1 MRRLCDAVDS
11 RGREAAE
18 THDAQGPERHGHMD
32 GGHRMS
38 ATRPLPRAGDVA
50 AIGADPMAWLADAR
64 ARHGDLFALD
74 LHGPLL
80 SRDDDCVQVVAV
92 FGEAHQR
99 AVLGDIERFVL
110 PVSAAVRLGLPA
122 PLVHLNA
129 SLHGMRGEAHA
140 QAKAQLARA
149 LARADAERIAAAA
162 RHAVDAGF
170 AALDADDWP
179 LLDTMRRVTLAAS
192 TSLLFGDIAI
202 DGFDPAAVMD
212 YFRLRREAAAPWAAL
227 DDAAREALVRSGL
240 ALDGGLRRYR
250 AAVRAAHRD
259 AAMFGALAAL
269 ALDDAI
275 DDDAFVGH
283 ANVLAVSTNEPVAVA
298 MAWTLLALSQLPT
311 LRARLRAADDGRS
324 DPAAAL
330 SQETLAD
337 AVLAESLRVLTPNA
351 LMVRTT
357 RTAVRLGAHRLP
369 AHTEVLLCP
378 FLSHREPS
386 LFLRPER
393 FLPARWADLRP
404 SPYVYFPFGAGGH
417 VCVGRALALR
427 LLRAL
432 LAVLSS
438 RGDALLREDVAI
450 DWRVH
455 VMLLPTHDPRMRLQ
469 ARGAA
474 EGAVHGGLLH
484 GGVRDIVTLH
494 DDGC

>member
-1 MRRLCDAVDS
+1 MS
-11 RGREAAE
+11 RA
-18 THDAQGPERHGHMD
+18 
-32 GGHRMS
+32 
-38 ATRPLPRAGDVA
+38 RPLPRAGDVA

-64 ARHGDLFALD
+64 ARHGDVFALD
-74 LHGPLL
+74 MAGPLL
-80 SRDDDCVQVVAV
+80 SRDDDCAQVVAV

-110 PVSAAVRLGLPA
+110 PVSAAVRLGLPS
-122 PLVHLNA
+122 PLVQLNA
-129 SLHGMRGEAHA
+129 SLHGMRGDAHA

-149 LARADAERIAAAA
+149 LARADGERIAAAA
-162 RHAVDAGF
+162 RQAVDAGF
-170 AALDADDWP
+170 ATRDPDDWP
-179 LLDTMRRVTLAAS
+179 LLETMRRTTLAAS
-192 TSLLFGDIAI
+192 TSLLFGDVAI

-227 DDAAREALVRSGL
+227 DADARDALVRSGL
-240 ALDGGLRRYR
+240 ALDRGLRRYR

-259 AAMFGALAAL
+259 ALMFGALAPL

-298 MAWTLLALSQLPT
+298 MAWTLLALSQLPA
-311 LRARLRAADDGRS
+311 LRARLRDDDGRS
-324 DPAAAL
+324 GPAAAL

-337 AVLAESLRVLTPNA
+337 AALSDAVLSESLRVLTPNA

-369 AHTEVLLCP
+369 AHAEVLLCP

-386 LFLRPER
+386 PFPQPER

-432 LAVLSS
+432 LAALSL
-438 RGDALLREDVAI
+438 RGDALLCEDIAI

-455 VMLLPTHDPRMRLQ
+455 VMLLPTCDPRMRLH
-469 ARGAA
+469 ACGAA
-474 EGAVHGGLLH
+474 NGAVHGGVLH

>member
-1 MRRLCDAVDS
+1 MCHAVAKA
-11 RGREAAE
+11 RREAAE
-18 THDAQGPERHGHMD
+18 RHDAQDPEAGAGMD
-32 GGHRMS
+32 GGRRMS
-38 ATRPLPRAGDVA
+38 AARLLPRAGDVA

-74 LHGPLL
+74 MAGPLL
-80 SRDDDCVQVVAV
+80 SRDDDCAQVIAV

-110 PVSAAVRLGLPA
+110 PASAAVRLGLPA
-122 PLVHLNA
+122 PLVQLNA
-129 SLHGMRGEAHA
+129 SLHGMRGDAHA

-149 LARADAERIAAAA
+149 LARADVECIAAAA
-162 RHAVDAGF
+162 RQAVEAHF
-170 AALDADDWP
+170 PTSDADGWP

-192 TSLLFGDIAI
+192 TTLLFGDVAI

-212 YFRLRREAAAPWAAL
+212 YFRLRREAAAPWASL
-227 DDAAREALVRSGL
+227 DDTAREALVRSGL
-240 ALDGGLRRYR
+240 ALDDGLRRYR
-250 AAVRAAHRD
+250 AAVRAAPRE

-298 MAWTLLALSQLPT
+298 MAWTLLALSQLPG
-311 LRARLRAADDGRS
+311 LRARLRADDGRF

-337 AVLAESLRVLTPNA
+337 AVLSESLRVLTPNA

-357 RTAVRLGAHRLP
+357 RTAVRLGTHRLP

-378 FLSHREPS
+378 FLSHRELS
-386 LFLRPER
+386 TFRQPER

-432 LAVLSS
+432 LAASSS
-438 RGDALLREDVAI
+438 RGDAVLREDVAI

-455 VMLLPTHDPRMRLQ
+455 VMLLPTHDPRMRLVACGDTGG
-469 ARGAA
+469 ARR
-474 EGAVHGGLLH
+474 GGMLH
-484 GGVRDIVTLH
+484 GGIRDIVTLQ
-494 DDGC
+494 DDGD

>member
-1 MRRLCDAVDS
+1 
-11 RGREAAE
+11 
-18 THDAQGPERHGHMD
+18 
-32 GGHRMS
+32 MS
-38 ATRPLPRAGDVA
+38 AARPLPRVGDVA

-64 ARHGDLFALD
+64 ARHGDVFALD
-74 LHGPLL
+74 MTGPLL
-80 SRDDDCVQVVAV
+80 SRDDDCEQVIAV

-129 SLHGMRGEAHA
+129 SLHGMRGDAHA

-149 LARADAERIAAAA
+149 LARADAARIAAAA
-162 RHAVDAGF
+162 RQAVDLGF
-170 AALDADDWP
+170 ATHDADDWP
-179 LLDTMRRVTLAAS
+179 LLETMRRVTLAAS
-192 TSLLFGDIAI
+192 TSLLFGDAAI

-212 YFRLRREAAAPWAAL
+212 YFRLRREAAAPWAVL
-227 DDAAREALVRSGL
+227 DDDARASLVHSGL

-250 AAVRAAHRD
+250 AAVRAAPRD
-259 AAMFGALAAL
+259 EVMFGALAAL

-298 MAWTLLALSQLPT
+298 MAWTLLALSQLPG
-311 LRARLRAADDGRS
+311 LRARLRADDGRS

-386 LFLRPER
+386 TFPQPER
-393 FLPARWADLRP
+393 FLPARWAELRP

-432 LAVLSS
+432 LAALST

-455 VMLLPTHDPRMRLQ
+455 VMLLPTCDPRMRLD
-469 ARGAA
+469 ARGDAA
-474 EGAVHGGLLH
+474 VLHGGMLR
-484 GGVRDIVTLH
+484 GGVRDIVTLQ

>member
-1 MRRLCDAVDS
+1 
-11 RGREAAE
+11 
-18 THDAQGPERHGHMD
+18 
-32 GGHRMS
+32 MS
-38 ATRPLPRAGDVA
+38 AARPLPRAGDVG

-64 ARHGDLFALD
+64 ARHGDVFALD
-74 LHGPLL
+74 MAGPLL
-80 SRDDDCVQVVAV
+80 SCDDDCTQVIAV

-129 SLHGMRGEAHA
+129 SLHGMRGDMHA

-162 RHAVDAGF
+162 RQAVDTCF
-170 AALDADDWP
+170 AACDHDDWP
-179 LLDTMRRVTLAAS
+179 LLETMRRVTLAAS
-192 TSLLFGDIAI
+192 TSLLFGEVAI

-227 DDAAREALVRSGL
+227 DEAARAALVHSGL

-250 AAVRAAHRD
+250 AAVRAAPRD
-259 AAMFGALAAL
+259 AAMFGALVAL

-298 MAWTLLALSQLPT
+298 MAWTLLALSQLPR
-311 LRARLRAADDGRS
+311 LRARLRADDGRF

-337 AVLAESLRVLTPNA
+337 AVLSESLRVLTPNA

-386 LFLRPER
+386 VFREPER

-432 LAVLSS
+432 LATLSS
-438 RGDALLREDVAI
+438 RGDAVLRDDVAI

-455 VMLLPTHDPRMRLQ
+455 VMLLPTCDPRMRLQ
-469 ARGAA
+469 PRGAVD
-474 EGAVHGGLLH
+474 GAVHGGALH
-484 GGVRDIVTLH
+484 GGVRDIVMLH

>member
-1 MRRLCDAVDS
+1 MK
-11 RGREAAE
+11 
-18 THDAQGPERHGHMD
+18 T
-32 GGHRMS
+32 
-38 ATRPLPRAGDVA
+38 TRALPRAGDVA

-74 LHGPLL
+74 MAGPLL
-80 SRDDDCVQVVAV
+80 SRDEDCTQVIAV

-99 AVLGDIERFVL
+99 AVLADIERYVL

-149 LARADAERIAAAA
+149 LARADGERIAAAA
-162 RHAVDAGF
+162 GQAVDAGF
-170 AALDADDWP
+170 ATCDSDDWP

-192 TSLLFGDIAI
+192 TSLLFGDVEV

-227 DDAAREALVRSGL
+227 DDEARASLVRSGL
-240 ALDGGLRRYR
+240 VLDGGLRRYR

-259 AAMFGALAAL
+259 ASMFGALAAL
-269 ALDDAI
+269 ALDDTI

-311 LRARLRAADDGRS
+311 LRARLRAADDGRC

-378 FLSHREPS
+378 FLSHREPAV
-386 LFLRPER
+386 FPQPER

-404 SPYVYFPFGAGGH
+404 SPYVYYPFGAGGH

-432 LAVLSS
+432 LAAVSS
-438 RGDALLREDVAI
+438 RGDTLLREDSAI

-455 VMLLPTHDPRMRLQ
+455 VMLLPTCDPRMRLQ
-469 ARGAA
+469 ARGASDVA
-474 EGAVHGGLLH
+474 MQGGRLY
-484 GGVRDIVTLH
+484 GGVRDIVMLQ

>member
-1 MRRLCDAVDS
+1 
-11 RGREAAE
+11 
-18 THDAQGPERHGHMD
+18 
-32 GGHRMS
+32 
-38 ATRPLPRAGDVA
+38 
-50 AIGADPMAWLADAR
+50 R

-74 LHGPLL
+74 MAGPLL
-80 SRDDDCVQVVAV
+80 SRDDDCAQVVAV

-99 AVLGDIERFVL
+99 AVLGDIEHFVL

-129 SLHGMRGEAHA
+129 SLHGMRGDAHA

-149 LARADAERIAAAA
+149 LAHADAGHIAAAA
-162 RHAVDAGF
+162 RQAVDAGF
-170 AALDADDWP
+170 AARDPDDWP
-179 LLDTMRRVTLAAS
+179 LLDTMRGVTLAAS
-192 TSLLFGDIAI
+192 TSLLFGEVAI

-227 DDAAREALVRSGL
+227 DADAREALVRSGL

-250 AAVRAAHRD
+250 AAVCAAVRAAPRD
-259 AAMFGALAAL
+259 AAMFGTLAPL
-269 ALDDAI
+269 ALDAAI
-275 DDDAFVGH
+275 DDEAFVGH

-311 LRARLRAADDGRS
+311 LRARLRDDDGRS
-324 DPAAAL
+324 GPGPAL
-330 SQETLAD
+330 SQETPADAALSD
-337 AVLAESLRVLTPNA
+337 AVLSESLRVLTPNA

-357 RTAVRLGAHRLP
+357 RTAVRLGAQRLP
-369 AHTEVLLCP
+369 ARTEVLLCP
-378 FLSHREPS
+378 FLSHREPA
-386 LFLRPER
+386 LFREPER

-432 LAVLSS
+432 LAALSS

-455 VMLLPTHDPRMRLQ
+455 VMLLPTCDPRMRLQ
-469 ARGAA
+469 ARDAGDA
-474 EGAVHGGLLH
+474 AVHGGVLH

>member
-1 MRRLCDAVDS
+1 M
-11 RGREAAE
+11 E
-18 THDAQGPERHGHMD
+18 THDAKGPERHVETD
-32 GGHRMS
+32 GGRRMS
-38 ATRPLPRAGDVA
+38 AARPLSRAGDVA

-74 LHGPLL
+74 MAGPLL
-80 SRDDDCVQVVAV
+80 SRDDDCAQVIAV

-149 LARADAERIAAAA
+149 LARADAARIAAAA
-162 RHAVDAGF
+162 RQAVDAGF
-170 AALDADDWP
+170 ATHDADDWP

-227 DDAAREALVRSGL
+227 DDDACASLVHSGL

-311 LRARLRAADDGRS
+311 LRTRLRADDGRS

-386 LFLRPER
+386 TFPQPER
-393 FLPARWADLRP
+393 FLPARWAELRP

-432 LAVLSS
+432 LAALST

-455 VMLLPTHDPRMRLQ
+455 VMLLPTCDPRMRLD
-469 ARGAA
+469 ARGDAA
-474 EGAVHGGLLH
+474 VLHGGMLR
-484 GGVRDIVTLH
+484 GGVRDIVTLQ

>member
-1 MRRLCDAVDS
+1 M
-11 RGREAAE
+11 E
-18 THDAQGPERHGHMD
+18 THDARGPERHGDTD
-32 GGHRMS
+32 GGRRMS
-38 ATRPLPRAGDVA
+38 AARPLPRAGDVA

-74 LHGPLL
+74 MAGPLL
-80 SRDDDCVQVVAV
+80 SRDDDCAQVVAV
-92 FGEAHQR
+92 FGEVHQR
-99 AVLGDIERFVL
+99 AVLADIERFVL

-122 PLVHLNA
+122 PLVQLNA
-129 SLHGMRGEAHA
+129 SLHGMRGDAHA

-149 LARADAERIAAAA
+149 LARADSERIAAAA
-162 RHAVDAGF
+162 RQAVDAGF
-170 AALDADDWP
+170 AACDPDDWP

-192 TSLLFGDIAI
+192 TSLLFDDVAI

-227 DDAAREALVRSGL
+227 DDGARESLVRSGL

-298 MAWTLLALSQLPT
+298 MAWTLLALSQLPG
-311 LRARLRAADDGRS
+311 LRARLHADDGRF

-386 LFLRPER
+386 TFPQPER

-417 VCVGRALALR
+417 VCIGRALALR

-432 LAVLSS
+432 LAALCS

-455 VMLLPTHDPRMRLQ
+455 VMLLPTCDPRMRLE
-469 ARGAA
+469 ARGTTDAA
-474 EGAVHGGLLH
+474 MHGGLLH
-484 GGVRDIVTLH
+484 GGVRDIVMLE
-494 DDGC
+494 DDGS

>member
-1 MRRLCDAVDS
+1 M
-11 RGREAAE
+11 E
-18 THDAQGPERHGHMD
+18 THDAKGPERHVDTD
-32 GGHRMS
+32 GGPCMS
-38 ATRPLPRAGDVA
+38 AARPLSRAGDVA

-74 LHGPLL
+74 MAGPLL
-80 SRDDDCVQVVAV
+80 SRDDDCAQVIAV

-129 SLHGMRGEAHA
+129 SLHGMRGDAHA

-149 LARADAERIAAAA
+149 LARADAARIAAAA
-162 RHAVDAGF
+162 RQAVDAGF
-170 AALDADDWP
+170 ATLDADDWP
-179 LLDTMRRVTLAAS
+179 LLETMRRVTLAVS
-192 TSLLFGDIAI
+192 TSLLFGDAAI

-227 DDAAREALVRSGL
+227 DDAARASLVHSGL

-250 AAVRAAHRD
+250 AAVRAAPCD

-311 LRARLRAADDGRS
+311 LRTRLRADDGRS

-386 LFLRPER
+386 TFPQPER
-393 FLPARWADLRP
+393 FLPARWSDLRP

-432 LAVLSS
+432 LAALST

-455 VMLLPTHDPRMRLQ
+455 VMLLPTCDPRMRLD
-469 ARGAA
+469 ARGDAA
-474 EGAVHGGLLH
+474 VLH
-484 GGVRDIVTLH
+484 GGMLRGGVREIVTLQ

>member
-1 MRRLCDAVDS
+1 MCHAVAKA
-11 RGREAAE
+11 RREAAE
-18 THDAQGPERHGHMD
+18 RHDAQDPEAGAGMD
-32 GGHRMS
+32 GGRRMS
-38 ATRPLPRAGDVA
+38 APRPLPRAGDVA

-74 LHGPLL
+74 MAGPLL
-80 SRDDDCVQVVAV
+80 SRDDDCAQVIAV

-99 AVLGDIERFVL
+99 AALGDIERFVL
-110 PVSAAVRLGLPA
+110 PASAAVRLGLPA
-122 PLVHLNA
+122 PLVQLNA
-129 SLHGMRGEAHA
+129 SLHGLRGDAHA

-162 RHAVDAGF
+162 RQAVEAHF
-170 AALDADDWP
+170 ATPDADDWP

-192 TSLLFGDIAI
+192 TSLLFGDVAI

-212 YFRLRREAAAPWAAL
+212 YFRLRREAAAPWTAL
-227 DDAAREALVRSGL
+227 DDAARASLVRSGL
-240 ALDGGLRRYR
+240 ALDDGLRRYR
-250 AAVRAAHRD
+250 AAVRAAPRD
-259 AAMFGALAAL
+259 TAMFGALATL
-269 ALDDAI
+269 ALDEAI

-311 LRARLRAADDGRS
+311 LRARLRADDGRS
-324 DPAAAL
+324 GPAAAL

-369 AHTEVLLCP
+369 ARTEVLLCP

-386 LFLRPER
+386 TFPQPER

-432 LAVLSS
+432 LAASSS
-438 RGDALLREDVAI
+438 RGDAVLHEDVAI

-455 VMLLPTHDPRMRLQ
+455 VMLLPTHDPRMRLVACGDTGD
-469 ARGAA
+469 ARR
-474 EGAVHGGLLH
+474 GGMLH
-484 GGVRDIVTLH
+484 GGIRDIVTLQ
-494 DDGC
+494 DDGS